1 MVINMTEQQKES
13 LRYIESQLEYGY
25 IDIGGAH
32 EECEIK
38 IIKEAIDFWKF
49 IDKWNSIGCTS
60 FQVTAD
66 ELKEIL
72 NE

>member
-1 MVINMTEQQKES
+1 MTKQQKEA
-13 LRYIESQLEYGY
+13 LRYIESQLKNGY

-49 IDKWNSIGCTS
+49 IYEWNSIGCTS
-60 FQVTAD
+60 FQITAD
-66 ELKEIL
+66 ELNKIL
-72 NE
+72 EEQENA